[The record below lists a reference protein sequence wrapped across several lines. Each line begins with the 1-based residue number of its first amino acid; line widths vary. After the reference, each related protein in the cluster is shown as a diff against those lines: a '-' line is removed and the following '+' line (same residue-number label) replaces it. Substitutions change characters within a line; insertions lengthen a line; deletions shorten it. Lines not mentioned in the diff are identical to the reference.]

1 MFMNLLKEVGFKPY
15 DNKLTKH
22 NSRGLIYFGDEFTF
36 QWKES
41 LALAPKNAG
50 LRLQHGF
57 KNYNINLKYDA
68 GKEVSLWLLFS
79 KFDQAKYSE
88 EKKKFKGVIDWSGKI
103 LAKYPPHLHE
113 QYLID
118 NLK

>member
-1 MFMNLLKEVGFKPY
+1 MQN
-15 DNKLTKH
+15 
-22 NSRGLIYFGDEFTF
+22 
-36 QWKES
+36 
-41 LALAPKNAG
+41 
-50 LRLQHGF
+50 GF

-79 KFDQAKYSE
+79 KFDQAKFSE
-88 EKKKFKGVIDWSGKI
+88 EKKKFKGIIDWSGKI
-103 LAKYPPHLHE
+103 LGKYPPHLHE